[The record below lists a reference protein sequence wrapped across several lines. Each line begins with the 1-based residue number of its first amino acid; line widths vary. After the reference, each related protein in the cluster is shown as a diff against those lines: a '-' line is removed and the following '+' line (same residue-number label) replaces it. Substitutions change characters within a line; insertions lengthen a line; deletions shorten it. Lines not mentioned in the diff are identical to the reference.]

1 MRQIIN
7 GKLYST
13 DSAVLK
19 AYWDTEGY
27 AAHEI
32 ADADF
37 HESLVKDDFV
47 AQSLYR
53 TKDGEYFLWI
63 TEMATN
69 SSSVELEE
77 EFWKE
82 WMQHKDGCIVIAH
95 CGSPVESGLLRRCV
109 ERDLEN
115 RQWSAPFTLHDVAT
129 LLLMKGEDPLSVDKF
144 MKKYGIKPQFKGT
157 AHHPMY
163 DAVCSAQVWEEL
175 YNG

>member
-13 DSAVLK
+13 DSATLK

-27 AAHEI
+27 KAHEM

-37 HESLVKDDFV
+37 HEGLVKGDFV

-69 SSSVELEE
+69 SSVLELMSQDSLMNWLNDQDYTDAEVARILEVE
-77 EFWKE
+77 
-82 WMQHKDGCIVIAH
+82 IA
-95 CGSPVESGLLRRCV
+95 
-109 ERDLEN
+109 
-115 RQWSAPFTLHDVAT
+115 
-129 LLLMKGEDPLSVDKF
+129 
-144 MKKYGIKPQFKGT
+144 
-157 AHHPMY
+157 
-163 DAVCSAQVWEEL
+163 
-175 YNG
+175 

>member
-27 AAHEI
+27 KSHEM
-32 ADADF
+32 ADAAF
-37 HESLVKDDFV
+37 HEEGVKDDFV

-69 SSSVELEE
+69 SSVLELMNPHCLMNWLNDQDYTDAEVARILEVE
-77 EFWKE
+77 
-82 WMQHKDGCIVIAH
+82 IA
-95 CGSPVESGLLRRCV
+95 
-109 ERDLEN
+109 
-115 RQWSAPFTLHDVAT
+115 
-129 LLLMKGEDPLSVDKF
+129 
-144 MKKYGIKPQFKGT
+144 
-157 AHHPMY
+157 
-163 DAVCSAQVWEEL
+163 
-175 YNG
+175 